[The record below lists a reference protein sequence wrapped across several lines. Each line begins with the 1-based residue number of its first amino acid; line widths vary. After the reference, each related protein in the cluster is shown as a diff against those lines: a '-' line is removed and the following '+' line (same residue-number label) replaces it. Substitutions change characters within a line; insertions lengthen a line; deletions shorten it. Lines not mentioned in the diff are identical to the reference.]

1 MQNKKDSIEKILLKY
16 FTNNFPDIK
25 KLKNIPKDK
34 SLVELGYLD
43 SFAVID
49 MVTFIEKEWNIK
61 IEDNEITKKYMGSI
75 NKMVALIKQK
85 FNLKTISIF
94 TTTRG
99 I

>member
-61 IEDNEITKKYMGSI
+61 IEDDEITKKYMGSI

-85 FNLKTISIF
+85 I
-94 TTTRG
+94 
-99 I
+99 

>member
-16 FTNNFPDIK
+16 FTNNIADIK
-25 KLKNIPKDK
+25 KLKNISKDK

-85 FNLKTISIF
+85 I
-94 TTTRG
+94 
-99 I
+99 

>member
-61 IEDNEITKKYMGSI
+61 IKDYEITKKYMGSI

-85 FNLKTISIF
+85 I
-94 TTTRG
+94 
-99 I
+99 